1 MDFSTLD
8 ALKPTLISYQTLLL
22 FVMFVGLVV
31 WVYSKRRKTEFDA
44 IANSIFDDED
54 TASGASL
61 GSEQDRA
68 GANKK

>member
-8 ALKPTLISYQTLLL
+8 ALKPVIISYQTVLLL
-22 FVMFVGLVV
+22 VMFIGLV
-31 WVYSKRRKTEFDA
+31 WWAYGKRRKDKFDA

-54 TASGASL
+54 QTQGASS
-61 GSEQDRA
+61 GTEQDRA

>member
-22 FVMFVGLVV
+22 FVMFIGLVS
-31 WVYSKRRKTEFDA
+31 WAYSKRRKDKFDE

-54 TASGASL
+54 QPG
-61 GSEQDRA
+61 GSSPGTEQDRA